1 MGKGE
6 RDTRTAVRRWV
17 DDLALGVRLAVGGS
31 RNSWARLTLT
41 AVGIGVGVAVLLLA
55 ASFFN
60 IKNDHDDRRYGR
72 VVPSAAQQPVPGL
85 DPLPAART
93 STEFRGQSV
102 QGVLVQPQGA
112 KTALP
117 PGVSVLPKAGEY
129 LVSPALAKL
138 LDSAEGELLRP
149 RFDGPRRLIDSDG
162 LVGPH
167 ELFFYAGV
175 ADLSWAGDARAVY
188 AFGETHK
195 PEPLEPLLL
204 LLVLVGAST
213 MLIPVVV
220 FIATSTRLAAAAR
233 DRRLAA
239 LRLVGADAAQT
250 RRVAAGETLIGAVLG
265 VLLGGAVFLL
275 GRQLVELVE
284 LWGTSIFAA
293 DVRPSL
299 WLVAL
304 IALGVPALAV
314 VVSMAAL
321 RNTLVDPLGSVR
333 QAKPVTRKL
342 AWRLVPLVLGAGLL
356 AVQAGGLINTSSG
369 AGSGSTRAVVLIATG
384 VMLLLLSIPLLLPW
398 AIEKLVGLFHGGRPA
413 WQLAV
418 RRMQLDSGT
427 SARVIGGLAVVLAGG
442 IALQTVLMTA
452 ERDFPPAERPTDATR
467 LMVSVRSGAVDPQAV
482 LGQLRRT
489 PGLLSATGI
498 ASTLARGPGNNDFYS
513 VVLADCAEL
522 SRQTDITDCRPGK
535 AWLVAPNPG
544 STDPAPPPAP
554 GQQLMI
560 DVDGSGRGPAWQ
572 PNWTV
577 PAKLIPAKARAG
589 SDYSLGTG
597 ILLPTGGLSPEL
609 TKQLYLSAYLR
620 VDPAQPDAAEHV
632 RNVLGPFNWR
642 ASVHPQYNDN
652 SYNRERAQSYATVRR
667 GVLIGV
673 LVALLLA
680 AASLLVIGFEQVRER
695 RRPLAVLSANGVP
708 RRTLAGSVLW
718 QNAVPVLLAA
728 VVSAGAGIGL
738 GALLLRTVRRPLLL
752 DWTSVGV
759 SAGAAVLA
767 ALVVSLLTLPS
778 VLRAMRPEGLRA
790 E

>member
-1 MGKGE
+1 M
-6 RDTRTAVRRWV
+6 DTRTAVRRWV

-31 RNSWARLTLT
+31 RNSWARLSLT
-41 AVGIGVGVAVLLLA
+41 AVGIGIGVAVLLLA
-55 ASFFN
+55 ASFLN
-60 IKNDHDDRRYGR
+60 IKDDHDARRSGR
-72 VVPSAAQQPVPGL
+72 AVPTAAQQPVPGL
-85 DPLPAART
+85 DPLVAVRT

-102 QGVLVQPQGA
+102 QGVLLQSTGGR
-112 KTALP
+112 TALP
-117 PGVSVLPKAGEY
+117 PGVGVLPKAGEF
-129 LVSPALAKL
+129 LVSPALNKL

-149 RFDGPRRLIDSDG
+149 RFDGPRRLIAGAG

-188 AFGETHK
+188 SFGEAK
-195 PEPLEPLLL
+195 SPRELEPLLL
-204 LLVLVGAST
+204 LLVLVGACT

-304 IALGVPALAV
+304 IALGVPVLAV
-314 VVSMAAL
+314 AVSMAAL

-333 QAKPVTRKL
+333 QARPITRRL
-342 AWRLVPLVLGAGLL
+342 AWRLVPLLLGGGLL
-356 AVQAGGLINTSSG
+356 AVQAGGLIDQT
-369 AGSGSTRAVVLIATG
+369 GSGTSGRAIVVIAAG
-384 VMLLLLSIPLLLPW
+384 VMLLLVSIPLLLPW
-398 AIEKLVGLFHGGRPA
+398 AIEKTVGYFRGGHPA

-452 ERDFPPAERPTDATR
+452 QREFPPADRPSDAAR
-467 LMVSVRSGAVDPQAV
+467 LLVSVRSGAIDPPAV
-482 LGQLRRT
+482 LGQLSRA
-489 PGLLSATGI
+489 PGLLSVTGI
-498 ASTLARGPGNNDFYS
+498 ASTLARGPGVNDFYS
-513 VVLADCAEL
+513 IVLADCAEL
-522 SRQTDITDCRPGK
+522 SRQTDITDCGPGK
-535 AWLVAPNPG
+535 AWRVAPNPG
-544 STDPAPPPAP
+544 TSDPSPPPVP

-560 DVDGSGRGPAWQ
+560 DVDGTGRGPAWQ

-577 PAKLIPAKARAG
+577 PAKLGPAKARVG
-589 SDYSLGTG
+589 SEYSLGAS
-597 ILLPTGGLSPEL
+597 ILLPTGGLPPEL
-609 TKQLYLSAYLR
+609 AKQLYLSAYLR
-620 VDPAQPDAAEHV
+620 IDPAQPDAAEHV
-632 RNVLGPFNWR
+632 RNVLGPYNWR

-652 SYNRERAQSYATVRR
+652 SYNRERAQSYGTVRR

-738 GALLLRTVRRPLLL
+738 GALLLRTVNRPLLL

>member
-41 AVGIGVGVAVLLLA
+41 AVGIGIGVAVLLLA

-72 VVPSAAQQPVPGL
+72 VVPSSAQQPVPGL
-85 DPLPAART
+85 DPLLAART

-102 QGVLVQPQGA
+102 QGVLVQPKGA
-112 KTALP
+112 TTVLP
-117 PGVSVLPKAGEY
+117 PGVSVLPKAGAF
-129 LVSPALAKL
+129 LVSPALDKL

-149 RFDGPRRLIDSDG
+149 RFDGPRQLIAAAG

-175 ADLSWAGDARAVY
+175 ADLSWAADVRTVY
-188 AFGETHK
+188 AFGESHK
-195 PEPLEPLLL
+195 SEPLEPLLL

-299 WLVAL
+299 WLAAL
-304 IALGVPALAV
+304 IALGVPVLAV

-333 QAKPVTRKL
+333 QARPITRKL
-342 AWRLVPLVLGAGLL
+342 AWRLVPLVFGGGLL
-356 AVQAGGLINTSSG
+356 AVQAGGLISPDGNASTGSSRDI
-369 AGSGSTRAVVLIATG
+369 ALIAVG

-398 AIEKLVGLFHGGRPA
+398 AIEKTVGLFRGGRPA

-452 ERDFPPAERPTDATR
+452 ERDFPPAERPADATR

-489 PGLLSATGI
+489 PGLISATGI

-535 AWLVAPNPG
+535 AWLVAPTPG
-544 STDPAPPPAP
+544 STDPTPTPPPAP

-560 DVDGSGRGPAWQ
+560 DVEGAGRGPAWQ

-577 PAKLIPAKARAG
+577 PAKLIPAKARPG
-589 SDYSLGTG
+589 GDYSLGPG
-597 ILLPTGGLSPEL
+597 ILLPTGSLSPEL
-609 TKQLYLSAYLR
+609 TRQLYLSAYLR

-632 RNVLGPFNWR
+632 RNVLGPFSWR
-642 ASVHPQYNDN
+642 ASVHPQYYDHAD
-652 SYNRERAQSYATVRR
+652 NRERAQSYATVRR

-778 VLRAMRPEGLRA
+778 VLRAMRPEGL
-790 E
+790 